1 MCGING
7 ILNLQTQKKVDERI
21 LIKMRDALEHRGPDD
36 KGIFLENN
44 IGFGHRRLSILDT
57 SSAGH
62 QPFLSENGRF
72 VMVFNGEIY
81 NFKDFNSELK
91 ANGYLQKTHSDTE
104 ILIQLF
110 QLYGLEMLHRLNGMF
125 AFSIWDKQE
134 KKLTLVRDRMGV
146 KPLYYSFFN
155 ESFYFASEQKA
166 LFTAGVPLKIA
177 QNGLEEYVFNRF
189 VAGENTL
196 YENIKK
202 LLPGHFMTIA
212 ENGKTTIEKWWDL
225 KAQIQKQDK
234 IKDPVDWF
242 RNTFDDSIKL
252 RMVSDVPVGV
262 LLSGGVDSSSVLASL
277 KYQNFKDINTFNIG
291 FKEEEHNEA
300 HLAKLMAEK
309 CNYDFHTLQLENKNL
324 YDKLLSSTYFQDEPI
339 MHLSEPHL
347 LAVSQMAKPKVKVL
361 LSGEGA
367 DELMGGYVRYKPL
380 QFPNL
385 LNAISIIGNID
396 VFSKKPRFEKLIR
409 YSQVNSNEDLI
420 IYNGSN
426 VYPNDILNMFGISKV
441 PDNSYRKQIFE
452 EAKSLYPNNL
462 RRQALYFDQHTYL
475 CSLLDRNDRCTMG
488 ASIEC
493 REPFLDP
500 RLIIGLGSLEDKWLF
515 TGKKGKYIQKL
526 AMQNRLPDEII
537 NFRKIGLSAPWGD
550 YITKSPA
557 FKDELTSFSKSEI
570 FKMPYFENIHI
581 DKLIQNLQKGETK
594 MIPYIMPLFM
604 MHIWMKNYVEKF
616 SQISELI

>member
-21 LIKMRDALEHRGPDD
+21 LTKMHDALEHRGPDD

-81 NFKDFNSELK
+81 NFKDFYSELK

-196 YENIKK
+196 YENVKK

-212 ENGKTTIEKWWDL
+212 ENGKITIEKWWDL

-262 LLSGGVDSSSVLASL
+262 LLSGGLDSCSILASL
-277 KYQNFKDINTFNIG
+277 KYKNFKDINTFNIG

-515 TGKKGKYIQKL
+515 TGKKGKYIQKM

-616 SQISELI
+616 SRISELI

>member
-21 LIKMRDALEHRGPDD
+21 LTKMRDALEHRGPDD

-81 NFKDFNSELK
+81 NFKDFYSELK
-91 ANGYLQKTHSDTE
+91 ANGYIQKTHSDTE

-134 KKLTLVRDRMGV
+134 KKLTIVRDRMGV

-196 YENIKK
+196 YEKVKK

-212 ENGKTTIEKWWDL
+212 ENGKITIEKWWDL

-234 IKDPVDWF
+234 IKNPVDWF
-242 RNTFDDSIKL
+242 RNTFDDSIRL

-262 LLSGGVDSSSVLASL
+262 LLSGGVDSSSVLTSL
-277 KYQNFKDINTFNIG
+277 KHQNFKNIDTFNIG

-347 LAVSQMAKPKVKVL
+347 LAVSQMAKSKVKVL

-367 DELMGGYVRYKPL
+367 DELMGGYLRYKPL

-570 FKMPYFENIHI
+570 FKMPYFENIQI